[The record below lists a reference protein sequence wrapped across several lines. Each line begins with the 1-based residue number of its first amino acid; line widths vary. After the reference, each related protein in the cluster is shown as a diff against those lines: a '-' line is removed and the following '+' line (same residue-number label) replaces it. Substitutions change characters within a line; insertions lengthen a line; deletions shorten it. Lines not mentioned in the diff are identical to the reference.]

1 MTNYDIRL
9 TSNHKS
15 GTIMEIEALL
25 LTGEYEYAD
34 IWHRSYSCM
43 ERNFY
48 KAGAICMKDELVKI
62 LTDRTHDRIEMRKA
76 HWIAGTASVYVTY
89 AIQVEKE

>member
-1 MTNYDIRL
+1 MTNYNIRL
-9 TSNHKS
+9 SSNHKS

-25 LTGEYEYAD
+25 LTGEYGYAD
-34 IWHRSYSCM
+34 IWRRSYSCM
-43 ERNFY
+43 ERDFY
-48 KAGAICMKDELVKI
+48 KAGAICMKDELIKI

-76 HWIAGTASVYVTY
+76 HWIAGIASVYVTY